1 MKKFFA
7 FILIVIAALTLCLAS
22 CTQNPSEQN
31 SLWDSATHKE
41 DVSLGNGSKTVKVE
55 VKAEDKSVTITLNTD
70 KKTLGDAL
78 LEHKLVSGEK
88 GAYGLY
94 IKVVNGIEADY
105 SKTNS
110 YWAFCKDGESVLHG
124 VDSEEI
130 SNGAH
135 YELVYT
141 KE

>member
-7 FILIVIAALTLCLAS
+7 LILVSILTIIVCLTS
-22 CTQNPSEQN
+22 CTNDTAN
-31 SLWDSATHKE
+31 SQDLWDDATYKE
-41 DVSLGNGSKTVKVE
+41 DTTFGKGAKTVEVE
-55 VKAEDKSVTITLNTD
+55 VKAEDKSVTFTINTD
-70 KKTLGDAL
+70 KNNLGEAL

-94 IKVVNGIEADY
+94 IKFVNGIEADY
-105 SKTNS
+105 SKTQS
-110 YWAFCKDGESVLHG
+110 YWSFCKNGESVAHG
-124 VDSEEI
+124 VDAEEI
-130 SNGAH
+130 KDGAH